1 MNRGSHCIEILGL
14 DVKQKKINIRSHN
27 ICIKINEDKMQYA
40 LIFSKPREKN
50 IDIST
55 VPMWK
60 ITIIEYLMKNLLD
73 NNHHETVTRIKLS
86 REFECTIIMRYRC
99 DKNKN

>member
-1 MNRGSHCIEILGL
+1 MNRESHCIEVLGL

-50 IDIST
+50 IDISDAN
-55 VPMWK
+55 V
-60 ITIIEYLMKNLLD
+60 E
-73 NNHHETVTRIKLS
+73 NNNNRIFDEKFTR
-86 REFECTIIMRYRC
+86 
-99 DKNKN
+99 